1 VTVCHPGGMTYRPYP
16 NRIRA
21 LKQSERRRF
30 PLIRA
35 VVTAEGDTII
45 ESVGGRFEPRIV
57 PYRGQL

>member
-1 VTVCHPGGMTYRPYP
+1 MAYRPYP